1 MSNTDI
7 PSFNDICGTITEALA
22 ETILNRE
29 AVIAQL
35 RDELARTKD
44 LLRER
49 STNYGEL
56 AKQNAELR
64 NQIEEDCESHDRDLK
79 ELHRLQEAIRPLK
92 TENIRLT
99 AQRDQLKADNER
111 LKAELANSSQDFGRG
126 DAYWTAIKERDD
138 ARREYCE
145 YVAEDR
151 RQGLVG
157 HEDCTPDAVAMDM
170 GWSVFAS
177 DTHTPSIFEPRRTR
191 RSDFTQQQ
199 SDSDPVTGVQ
209 YGDLT

>member
-22 ETILNRE
+22 ETIINRE
-29 AVIAQL
+29 NLIAQL
-35 RDELARTKD
+35 RDELAKTKD

-64 NQIEEDCESHDRDLK
+64 NEIRSLK
-79 ELHRLQEAIRPLK
+79 M
-92 TENIRLT
+92 ENIRFT
-99 AQRDQLKADNER
+99 AL
-111 LKAELANSSQDFGRG
+111 
-126 DAYWTAIKERDD
+126 RDD
-138 ARREYCE
+138 
-145 YVAEDR
+145 V
-151 RQGLVG
+151 
-157 HEDCTPDAVAMDM
+157 
-170 GWSVFAS
+170 
-177 DTHTPSIFEPRRTR
+177 RRTR
-191 RSDFTQQQ
+191 RSDFVEQK

>member
-1 MSNTDI
+1 MANTDI
-7 PSFNDICGTITEALA
+7 PSFNDICGTVTQSLA

-56 AKQNAELR
+56 AKQNRELR
-64 NQIEEDCESHDRDLK
+64 
-79 ELHRLQEAIRPLK
+79 A
-92 TENIRLT
+92 
-99 AQRDQLKADNER
+99 
-111 LKAELANSSQDFGRG
+111 
-126 DAYWTAIKERDD
+126 ERDE
-138 ARREYCE
+138 ARRDYCE

-170 GWSVFAS
+170 GWSVFAN
-177 DTHTPSIFEPRRTR
+177 DTHTPSIFESRRTR

-209 YGDLT
+209 YGDLV

>member
-1 MSNTDI
+1 MANTDI
-7 PSFNDICGTITEALA
+7 PSFNDICGTVTQSLA

-35 RDELARTKD
+35 RDELAMTKN

-49 STNYGEL
+49 S
-56 AKQNAELR
+56 AQNVELR
-64 NQIEEDCESHDRDLK
+64 NEIEGWRTECEIHERDEK

-99 AQRDQLKADNER
+99 AQRDQFKSDCER
-111 LKAELANSSQDFGRG
+111 LRA
-126 DAYWTAIKERDD
+126 ERDE

-151 RQGLVG
+151 RQGLIG
-157 HEDCTPDAVAMDM
+157 HEETTPDAVALEM
-170 GWSVFAS
+170 GWSVFS
-177 DTHTPSIFEPRRTR
+177 NDRYTPSLFEK
-191 RSDFTQQQ
+191 

-209 YGDLT
+209 YGDLA

>member
-22 ETILNRE
+22 ETIINRE
-29 AVIAQL
+29 NLIAQL
-35 RDELARTKD
+35 RDELAKTKD

-64 NQIEEDCESHDRDLK
+64 NEIEGWRTECEIHERDEK
-79 ELHRLQEAIRPLK
+79 ELYRLREEIRSLK
-92 TENIRLT
+92 MENIRFTTL
-99 AQRDQLKADNER
+99 RDEA
-111 LKAELANSSQDFGRG
+111 
-126 DAYWTAIKERDD
+126 
-138 ARREYCE
+138 
-145 YVAEDR
+145 
-151 RQGLVG
+151 
-157 HEDCTPDAVAMDM
+157 
-170 GWSVFAS
+170 
-177 DTHTPSIFEPRRTR
+177 RRTR